1 MANKFKKNQPIIVK
15 LPTGKI
21 VEGFYLE
28 PYGENSHSFYVYEYD
43 GMLGGKPHYKK
54 STYGVKEEFIIAK
67 PKNNAITDKQY
78 EAWVKRAKILKER
91 IENDEKELDS
101 LSKLTG
107 SEDNMVC
114 KKLKRKIE
122 RNKNKLY
129 QINNKIDELEE
140 EYLWQDKRR
149 KNVL

>member
-54 STYGVKEEFIIAK
+54 TTYGVREEFILPA
-67 PKNNAITDKQY
+67 PKEDNASEKHY
-78 EAWVKRAKILKER
+78 KSLVKRANILKER
-91 IENDEKELDS
+91 IESDEKELES
-101 LSKLTG
+101 LCKITG
-107 SEDNMVC
+107 SENNIVC
-114 KKLKRKIE
+114 TKLRSKIV
-122 RNKNKLY
+122 RSKNRLNT
-129 QINNKIDELEE
+129 INNKIEELEE
-140 EYLWQDKRR
+140 E
-149 KNVL
+149 